1 MDYTPWSPYDYSVLP
16 SPSNSNPEAS
26 GALLETASFEDYPHD
41 LGATQWDSVVDP
53 FSSGTSELGS
63 YFGSTFQGPSHL
75 ANDDGTVDEEPQI
88 QSFTGNEDYQ
98 HEELA
103 ESSSFMVDPSLS
115 YRSLAPSEQGG
126 DYDSDDAE
134 YTDGVPSIV
143 QPAPDS
149 AISDDE
155 SAAWAHSSSNLIH
168 TEGLSPEA
176 SPEVL
181 IMAVDSALTYDNSS
195 FQSSIAQHRVDKP
208 HATLLSTGFDGHQQP
223 TSLGLSA
230 ELISAIAYNKFL
242 ASSTAQGSLD
252 QGPPSESPS
261 IPGAQFNPNDS
272 QPGFPPMN
280 TVDRHREAHPAI
292 NADYT
297 YHTGPSSFHGD
308 GLMQV
313 SSSQLPQTE
322 PTFTPGAPFNFNHS
336 QPVFPPMNVL
346 DYHSAVDS
354 SIDANYRYDALPSS
368 FHGDGFMQE
377 PIASGSRHVLNDI
390 QPGQEA
396 GQLQHACAQFQN
408 PAMGAVSDH
417 ENHSPTAHGR
427 PVRRQPKSRANR
439 KQLYNRKKKSTQL
452 RRFIYAIP
460 ADVVFDMDTAKAH
473 FRQLQEV
480 VCPFPVN
487 GCHCGLLVDSAEAMF
502 DHLETHGVDHRKKK
516 TVNAHLGG
524 QCPLDDC
531 GRAVGGGSAH
541 RHLMEDFYKHM
552 CPMGGCGKEY
562 PRHDQIRA
570 HCENS
575 HSITMLGNWDF
586 AVWKDAVVLR

>member
-1 MDYTPWSPYDYSVLP
+1 MDSTPWSSYDYSVLP

-26 GALLETASFEDYPHD
+26 GAFLETASFEDYPHD
-41 LGATQWDSVVDP
+41 LGATQWDSVVDV
-53 FSSGTSELGS
+53 SSGTSELGAD
-63 YFGSTFQGPSHL
+63 FGSTLYGPSHL
-75 ANDDGTVDEEPQI
+75 ANNDGTAAEEPQI
-88 QSFTGNEDYQ
+88 QSFRGNEDHQ
-98 HEELA
+98 HEDLPD
-103 ESSSFMVDPSLS
+103 SGSLMVDPSLS
-115 YRSLAPSEQGG
+115 YSSLAPSEQGG

-134 YTDGVPSIV
+134 YTDGIPSIV
-143 QPAPDS
+143 QPAPGS
-149 AISDDE
+149 AISEDE
-155 SAAWAHSSSNLIH
+155 SAPSAWNLIH
-168 TEGLSPEA
+168 TEGLSSDA
-176 SPEVL
+176 SPEVFVT
-181 IMAVDSALTYDNSS
+181 AVDSAVTYDNS
-195 FQSSIAQHRVDKP
+195 FQSPVGQYHVEQP
-208 HATLLSTGFDGHQQP
+208 HATILSTGFDGHQQP

-230 ELISAIAYNKFL
+230 ELKASIAYNNFL
-242 ASSTAQGSLD
+242 ASSTAQGSFD

-261 IPGAQFNPNDS
+261 IAGAQFNLNDS

-292 NADYT
+292 NASYT
-297 YHTGPSSFHGD
+297 YHTAPSSFHGD
-308 GLMQV
+308 GLMQA
-313 SSSQLPQTE
+313 SSSQPPQIE
-322 PTFTPGAPFNFNHS
+322 PTFTPGAPFNFNDS
-336 QPVFPPMNVL
+336 QPVYPPTNAL
-346 DYHSAVDS
+346 DYHPEADS
-354 SIDANYRYDALPSS
+354 SIDVNYRYDMLPSS
-368 FHGDGFMQE
+368 FDGDGFTQE

-390 QPGQEA
+390 QPGQAA

-408 PAMGAVSDH
+408 PAMGVVSDH
-417 ENHSPTAHGR
+417 ENYSPTAHG
-427 PVRRQPKSRANR
+427 PTVHRQPKSRANR
-439 KQLYNRKKKSTQL
+439 KQPYNRKKKGTQP

-460 ADVVFDMDTAKAH
+460 ANVVFEMDTAKAH

-487 GCHCGLLVDSAEAMF
+487 GHHCRFLVDSAQGMF